1 VECEPEGSFRA
12 LRPWSPLWK
21 GAGEL
26 SLVVPFA
33 DRFQLAVEEQGC
45 TVFLRPLGEFDV
57 AAVARVENA
66 LGRVFEG
73 TATSRVVFD
82 LRRLTFLDS
91 VGVRTLLRANE
102 RARAGALEL
111 VVVRPRGTAGR
122 IFTLTRVGEELRM
135 VDDEPRPTPGPG
147 RSPMQGTV

>member
-1 VECEPEGSFRA
+1 MSRPPPLVAALEGRGRVEPA
-12 LRPWSPLWK
+12 V
-21 GAGEL
+21 A
-26 SLVVPFA
+26 FA

-45 TVFLRPLGEFDV
+45 TVFLRPLGEFDR

-73 TATSRVVFD
+73 PATSRVVFD

-91 VGVRTLLRANE
+91 SGLRTILRASE

-111 VVVRPRGTAGR
+111 VVVRPRGRANR
-122 IFTLTRVGEELRM
+122 VFTLRRVGDELRM
-135 VDDEPRPTPGPG
+135 VDDEPEADA
-147 RSPMQGTV
+147 

>member
-1 VECEPEGSFRA
+1 M
-12 LRPWSPLWK
+12 
-21 GAGEL
+21 
-26 SLVVPFA
+26 SLVVALA

-45 TVFLRPLGEFDV
+45 TVFLRPLGEFDL

-73 TATSRVVFD
+73 PATSRVVFD

-91 VGVRTLLRANE
+91 SGLRTILRANE
-102 RARAGALEL
+102 RARTGALEL

-122 IFTLTRVGEELRM
+122 VFTLTRVGEELTM
-135 VDDEPRPTPGPG
+135 IDDEPEAKA
-147 RSPMQGTV
+147 

>member
-1 VECEPEGSFRA
+1 VQREPGGSFRA
-12 LRPWSPLWK
+12 LRPWSPLSR

-26 SLVVPFA
+26 SLVVAFA

-45 TVFLRPLGEFDV
+45 TVFLRPLGEFDL

-66 LGRVFEG
+66 LGRVFEAP
-73 TATSRVVFD
+73 ATSRVVFD

-91 VGVRTLLRANE
+91 SGLRTLLRANE

-111 VVVRPRGTAGR
+111 VVVRPRGRANR
-122 IFTLTRVGEELRM
+122 VFTLTRVGEELRM
-135 VDDEPRPTPGPG
+135 VDDEPEADA
-147 RSPMQGTV
+147 